1 MSMQGSPPSRQWLAK
16 RDYRTMEGQWRVI
29 LNFIRDPNFLVV
41 CALATVGL
49 IGSFGLQLFFPLP
62 HETWTSF
69 ANFA

>member
-1 MSMQGSPPSRQWLAK
+1 
-16 RDYRTMEGQWRVI
+16 MEGQWRVI